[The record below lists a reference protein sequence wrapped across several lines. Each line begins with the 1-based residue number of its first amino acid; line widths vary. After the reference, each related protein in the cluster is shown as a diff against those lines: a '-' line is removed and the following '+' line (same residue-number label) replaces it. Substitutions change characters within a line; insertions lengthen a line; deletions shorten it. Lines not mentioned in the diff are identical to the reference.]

1 MIVPESHF
9 RIMTPQ
15 HDRSF
20 LPFRR
25 ASLGAVGGKL
35 LFLAVLAV
43 AVIEPGCVP
52 SRMKVAQVAAP
63 PEIILS
69 RARYSKQYLL
79 LPGDAIDVVVQRS
92 PEVSRAVLIR
102 PDGKITLP
110 FAGELDAAG
119 LSPTELQTKITER
132 LAARLV
138 KPEVTVIPTQMRQS
152 AVLVEGEVTSVAA
165 VPLHGP
171 TTAMQAITQA
181 GGLKRSAASRAIAII
196 RLGDDGF
203 IRAIPVVVP
212 TNEQPAAYL
221 ALAQLL
227 LQPDDIIFVPESG
240 RSQFSRDLDD
250 FVSRPLVG
258 INAVIGTYLNFR
270 FVQALTK

>member
-1 MIVPESHF
+1 M
-9 RIMTPQ
+9 MPQ
-15 HDRSF
+15 PQYDFKSF

-25 ASLGAVGGKL
+25 ASLGAVWRKF
-35 LFLAVLAV
+35 LFLAIAAV
-43 AVIEPGCVP
+43 VVTEPGCVA
-52 SRMKVAQVAAP
+52 SRMKVAQIAAP
-63 PEIILS
+63 PEVVLS
-69 RARYSKQYLL
+69 RSRYSKQYLL
-79 LPGDAIDVVVQRS
+79 VPGDAIDVVVQRS

-119 LSPTELQTKITER
+119 LSPMELQTKITER
-132 LAARLV
+132 LAARLLN
-138 KPEVTVIPTQMRQS
+138 PEVTVIPTQMRQS
-152 AVLVEGEVTSVAA
+152 VVLVEGEVTNVAA

-171 TTAMQAITQA
+171 TTAMQAITQV
-181 GGLKRSAASRAIAII
+181 GGLKRSAATRAIAII

-203 IRAIPVVVP
+203 VRAIPVAVP
-212 TNEQPAAYL
+212 TKEQPAAYM
-221 ALAQLL
+221 ALASLL
-227 LQPDDIIFVPESG
+227 LQPDDIIFVPEST

-250 FVSRPLVG
+250 FISRPLVG

>member
-1 MIVPESHF
+1 
-9 RIMTPQ
+9 MTPQ
-15 HDRSF
+15 YLKSS
-20 LPFRR
+20 LPSGR
-25 ASLGAVGGKL
+25 ASLAAVWRKS
-35 LFLAVLAV
+35 LFLGIAAMAVLQ
-43 AVIEPGCVP
+43 PGCVP
-52 SRMKVAQVAAP
+52 NRMKVTQVAAP

-69 RARYSKQYLL
+69 RARYSKRYLL
-79 LPGDAIDVVVQRS
+79 VPGDAIDILVQRS
-92 PEVSRAVLIR
+92 PEASRAVLIR

-110 FAGELDAAG
+110 FAGEMDAAG
-119 LSPTELQTKITER
+119 LAPTELEVKITER
-132 LAARLV
+132 LAGRLLN
-138 KPEVTVIPTQMRQS
+138 PEVTVIPTQVRQS
-152 AVLVEGEVTSVAA
+152 MVFVEGEVTNVTA
-165 VPLHGP
+165 VPLRGP
-171 TTAMQAITQA
+171 TTALQAITQA
-181 GGLKRSAASRAIAII
+181 GGLKRSAASRDIAII

-212 TNEQPAAYL
+212 QRQQPAAFL
-221 ALAQLL
+221 ALAPLL